1 LAKTLT
7 FQKNLIPSQVSKGSF
22 LTFTRKD
29 ATPSEIDKIIEATG
43 IPVIPILSTDRD
55 TQSAIE
61 MLQKV
66 SPEIGLESI
75 RKLALVEGIIYTAYR
90 LK

>member
-1 LAKTLT
+1 LGLWWANYSKNYPAVAGVLLT
-7 FQKNLIPSQVSKGSF
+7 EKM
-22 LTFTRKD
+22 

-75 RKLALVEGIIYTAYR
+75 RKLALVEGIFIQQ
-90 LK
+90 K